1 MPDLLQ
7 LGAGAGGFKYY
18 VWEKTGLAE
27 YGIDALIDGRFL
39 VHQGKG
45 LVTDFVYG
53 KLRIGTDAAGN
64 GFFAG
69 RVIGRKSQNQF
80 FCTDGNVVVIGALAV
95 PKGNKAHIDFAAG
108 NQLLLSADICFNYV
122 NDNIRILAVKK
133 RINAGFNVAADAWN
147 FERVPGVCRFP
158 VSQGQNTFCP
168 LHHENLINKS

>member
-1 MPDLLQ
+1 M
-7 LGAGAGGFKYY
+7 
-18 VWEKTGLAE
+18 
-27 YGIDALIDGRFL
+27 
-39 VHQGKG
+39 
-45 LVTDFVYG
+45 
-53 KLRIGTDAAGN
+53 
-64 GFFAG
+64 
-69 RVIGRKSQNQF
+69 IGRKSQNQF

-95 PKGNKAHIDFAAG
+95 AKGNKAHIDFAAG

-168 LHHENLINKS
+168 LHHENLINKTKKTVDCLDRKWAGRYSGNGMTERTEKAAQGGIF